1 MVFYLFLLVSSVIS
15 LTLAVLLFR
24 RRHIPGAYGLI
35 LVISLTFLQ
44 ILGFILEWLSRSMEG
59 KLFWDNFQFVPLIL
73 LPLANF
79 AFIFGFTHP
88 RWTTL
93 GLAVLPAANREL
105 PAEDGIE
112 ANNQTLEV
120 LYQMALDLANLPQDN
135 DLFEFLAYRLKEI
148 AGAQSVILTEYNPKQ
163 QCLET
168 RYITMDEEVLAE
180 IGQLL
185 HFDIK
190 QLSMPYSGEFQQN
203 LLKKSV
209 IFETSIFDATL
220 ELVPQPVSDVL
231 HQTFG
236 IGEVIVL
243 ALGYQGHLLGAA
255 LLFMSI
261 GIPRPAEKMLLA
273 LSRVATIAFR
283 KRSAEIARLE
293 SENRFREFAE
303 LVPQPVL
310 EYNLEGQITFASRK
324 TFQNLGYTRE
334 DLEAGLNVLNM
345 VRESERAQLRGK
357 LRKLAAGETLF
368 GNEYTLLSKDA
379 RLVPVLAYSSPVLT
393 GQQVTG
399 GRTVLI
405 DISDRKAAEQVLE
418 RYARRMEMLH
428 QIDHS
433 ILSSHSA
440 EEIAQAALNGIK
452 KMVPI
457 TVAHIFLVDPPSGRS
472 APWPGMAPQAEA
484 TARS

>member
-105 PAEDGIE
+105 QAEDGIE

-168 RYITMDEEVLAE
+168 RYITMDDEVLAQ
-180 IGQLL
+180 IRQLL
-185 HFDIK
+185 NFDIK

-203 LLKKSV
+203 LLKNRSSSK
-209 IFETSIFDATL
+209 
-220 ELVPQPVSDVL
+220 
-231 HQTFG
+231 
-236 IGEVIVL
+236 
-243 ALGYQGHLLGAA
+243 
-255 LLFMSI
+255 
-261 GIPRPAEKMLLA
+261 PASLMQA
-273 LSRVATIAFR
+273 WNSFPS
-283 KRSAEIARLE
+283 RSAMFCTR
-293 SENRFREFAE
+293 
-303 LVPQPVL
+303 P
-310 EYNLEGQITFASRK
+310 
-324 TFQNLGYTRE
+324 LG
-334 DLEAGLNVLNM
+334 
-345 VRESERAQLRGK
+345 
-357 LRKLAAGETLF
+357 LA
-368 GNEYTLLSKDA
+368 K
-379 RLVPVLAYSSPVLT
+379 
-393 GQQVTG
+393 
-399 GRTVLI
+399 
-405 DISDRKAAEQVLE
+405 
-418 RYARRMEMLH
+418 
-428 QIDHS
+428 
-433 ILSSHSA
+433 
-440 EEIAQAALNGIK
+440 
-452 KMVPI
+452 
-457 TVAHIFLVDPPSGRS
+457 
-472 APWPGMAPQAEA
+472 
-484 TARS
+484 

>member
-1 MVFYLFLLVSSVIS
+1 M
-15 LTLAVLLFR
+15 
-24 RRHIPGAYGLI
+24 
-35 LVISLTFLQ
+35 
-44 ILGFILEWLSRSMEG
+44 
-59 KLFWDNFQFVPLIL
+59 
-73 LPLANF
+73 
-79 AFIFGFTHP
+79 
-88 RWTTL
+88 
-93 GLAVLPAANREL
+93 
-105 PAEDGIE
+105 
-112 ANNQTLEV
+112 
-120 LYQMALDLANLPQDN
+120 
-135 DLFEFLAYRLKEI
+135 
-148 AGAQSVILTEYNPKQ
+148 
-163 QCLET
+163 
-168 RYITMDEEVLAE
+168 
-180 IGQLL
+180 
-185 HFDIK
+185 
-190 QLSMPYSGEFQQN
+190 
-203 LLKKSV
+203 
-209 IFETSIFDATL
+209 
-220 ELVPQPVSDVL
+220 
-231 HQTFG
+231 
-236 IGEVIVL
+236 IVL
-243 ALGYQGHLLGAA
+243 ALDYQGHLLGAA
-255 LLFMSI
+255 LLFMST

-357 LRKLAAGETLF
+357 MRKLAAGETLF

-379 RLVPVLAYSSPVLT
+379 RLIPVLAYSSPVLT

-428 QIDHS
+428 QIDHA

-457 TVAHIFLVDPPSGRS
+457 TVAHIFLINSPSGPIRTLAQDGAS
-472 APWPGMAPQAEA
+472 GRGDCPLPDRPN
-484 TARS
+484 